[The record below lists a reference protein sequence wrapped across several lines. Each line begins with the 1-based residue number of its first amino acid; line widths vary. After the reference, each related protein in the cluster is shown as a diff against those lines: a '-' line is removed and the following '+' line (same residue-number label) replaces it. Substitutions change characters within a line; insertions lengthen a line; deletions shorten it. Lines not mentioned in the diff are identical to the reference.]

1 MSLSPEQTAAVSS
14 WVAAGDNLSTIQK
27 KLREHFSVALTYM
40 DVRFL
45 VDDLNL
51 HLKDAPKKVDASDVS
66 KAQPAPPPAAPPG
79 APADDHR
86 AQDPATPALGG
97 VILDVDSVTLMPGA
111 IASGKVTFSDGV
123 TGKWI
128 IDHQGRPGFTEIS
141 RPGYRP
147 TPEDAKSFMNQLEA
161 ELQRRGL

>member
-1 MSLSPEQTAAVSS
+1 
-14 WVAAGDNLSTIQK
+14 
-27 KLREHFSVALTYM
+27 
-40 DVRFL
+40 
-45 VDDLNL
+45 
-51 HLKDAPKKVDASDVS
+51 
-66 KAQPAPPPAAPPG
+66 
-79 APADDHR
+79 
-86 AQDPATPALGG
+86 
-97 VILDVDSVTLMPGA
+97 VDSVTLIPGA

-141 RPGYRP
+141 QPGYRP